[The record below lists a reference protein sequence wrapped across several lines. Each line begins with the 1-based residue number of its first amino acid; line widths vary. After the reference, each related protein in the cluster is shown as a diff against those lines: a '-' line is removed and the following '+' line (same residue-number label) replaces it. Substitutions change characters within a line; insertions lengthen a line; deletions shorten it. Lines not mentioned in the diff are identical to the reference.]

1 MKVDLKKQIETYTA
15 PAGAFEVVTV
25 PPLQYLMLDGHG
37 DPNTS
42 PAYADALATLYPVAY
57 KLKFFS
63 KTTLDMDYV
72 VMPLE
77 ALWWAE
83 DLTTFTSA
91 RDKSEWDWTVMN
103 LVPSWITDDH
113 VADVIAMLE
122 QKGDAPALDRIR
134 LAPLDEGLAVQTL
147 HIGSYD
153 DEGPVLARMHDEY
166 LPANG
171 LVPTGKHHEIYV
183 TDPRRTD
190 AGTLR
195 TILRQPVARVGSGPT
210 APGEAVHN
218 VAT

>member
-1 MKVDLKKQIETYTA
+1 MKVDLKKQIATYTA

-42 PAYADALATLYPVAY
+42 QAYADALSTLYPVAY

-77 ALWWAE
+77 ALWWAQ
-83 DLTTFTSA
+83 DMTAFTAA
-91 RDKSEWDWTVMN
+91 RDKSQWDWTVMN
-103 LVPSWITDDH
+103 LVPHWITDDH

-122 QKGDAPALDRIR
+122 QKGDAPSLDLIR
-134 LAPLDEGLAVQTL
+134 LATLDEGLAVQTL
-147 HIGSYD
+147 HVGSYD
-153 DEGPVLARMHDEY
+153 DEAPVLARLHEEY

-171 LVPTGKHHEIYV
+171 LVATGRHHEIYLN
-183 TDPRRTD
+183 DPRHTEAD
-190 AGTLR
+190 KLR
-195 TILRQPVARVGSGPT
+195 TILRQPVAHS
-210 APGEAVHN
+210 
-218 VAT
+218 